1 MTLSAADLGASELLQ
16 RVRHRLVE
24 TETQLRNLR
33 NLGWRPDQ
41 LRMMNEE
48 IGRLHSIISEQNE
61 HITTLEREA
70 RRLEGEGKHAREE
83 VVRVAI

>member
-41 LRMMNEE
+41 
-48 IGRLHSIISEQNE
+48 
-61 HITTLEREA
+61 
-70 RRLEGEGKHAREE
+70 RRQ
-83 VVRVAI
+83 